1 MWRYCSHAAV
11 HPLSAVL
18 VAHAPADEQVAAEGT
33 TMPRYPAP
41 ESQLA
46 AGVQVAPAA
55 VPTQADV
62 MM

>member
-1 MWRYCSHAAV
+1 MLVV
-11 HPLSAVL
+11 HVPVG
-18 VAHAPADEQVAAEGT
+18 EQVAAEGT

-55 VPTQADV
+55 VPAQVDV
-62 MM
+62 TM